1 MNYKIIVYKDRK
13 MYLINE
19 STHTAKDVFDFVNKV
34 IRCIGDKSSFY
45 TVGFKFTIMIYLNN
59 KRIKTLVIDRR

>member
-1 MNYKIIVYKDRK
+1 MNYKIIVYKGCK

-19 STHTAKDVFDFVNKV
+19 STHTAKDAFDFVNEV
-34 IRCIGDKSSFY
+34 IKCIGDKPSFY

>member
-19 STHTAKDVFDFVNKV
+19 STHTAKDAFDYVNKV
-34 IRCIGDKSSFY
+34 IKCIDDKPSFY
-45 TVGFKFTIMIYLNN
+45 TVGFKFTIMVYLNN